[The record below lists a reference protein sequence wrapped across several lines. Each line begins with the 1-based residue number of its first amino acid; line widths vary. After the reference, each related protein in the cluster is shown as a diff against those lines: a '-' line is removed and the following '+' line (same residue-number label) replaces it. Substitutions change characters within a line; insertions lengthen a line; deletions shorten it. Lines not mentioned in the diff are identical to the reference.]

1 MRSRS
6 LLALGLSALS
16 AGALFAAACSSDDS
30 AGDDGDDAGTD
41 VPRRVDATRPG
52 DDDAGSYDAAR
63 DAKPDGPKPQVDGPG
78 EAGTPCSFNRE
89 CQIALRCDEDTGY
102 NCAPGTRGTGQNGV
116 DQCDSGNQ
124 CASAVCVEGPP
135 DSGFYCSDECT
146 SAKDCTGALP
156 QCTNIA
162 LVGQVCTR
170 TPPK

>member
-6 LLALGLSALS
+6 LLAFALAALS
-16 AGALFAAACSSDDS
+16 AAALFAAACSSDEAS
-30 AGDDGDDAGTD
+30 GGSGDDASTD
-41 VPRRVDATRPG
+41 VPRRVDGSKPI
-52 DDDAGSYDAAR
+52 DDDGGADAAK

-102 NCAPGTRGTGQNGV
+102 SCAPGTRGTGQNGV
-116 DQCDSGNQ
+116 DTCDSGNQ

-135 DSGFYCSDECT
+135 DSGFFCSDECT
-146 SAKDCTGALP
+146 TVNDCTGALP

-162 LVGQVCTR
+162 FVGQICTR
-170 TPPK
+170 TPPN